1 MRKLTRQFR
10 AVSSILFA
18 VATILFLLAPVAR
31 PDTIILHNGAS
42 YSGKL
47 DVGPDSQITFTDA
60 QGIQYNFP
68 LRDVQ
73 SLVFT
78 ATNDI
83 VTLRTG
89 KVYSGHYTGDNPIPF
104 MDGQGVGYQ
113 FPTKDVASL
122 VLTRTQPAPPPAP
135 VGPAKVIPVG
145 TEITIRTDD
154 TINAH
159 DSGTGQLYGAT
170 ISQDVFDAK
179 NNVAIPAGTPAKLVI
194 RDIGTGGAV
203 HSADLVLDLFSVTV
217 NGKEYRVDSSDVN
230 INNKRGVGANKRTA
244 EFGGGGAAIGALFG
258 GIFGGGKG
266 AGIGAAAG
274 AGSGLLTQIFTR
286 GKQVQVP
293 AETSLMFRL
302 DQTLVLKP
310 H

>member
-1 MRKLTRQFR
+1 
-10 AVSSILFA
+10 
-18 VATILFLLAPVAR
+18 
-31 PDTIILHNGAS
+31 
-42 YSGKL
+42 
-47 DVGPDSQITFTDA
+47 
-60 QGIQYNFP
+60 
-68 LRDVQ
+68 
-73 SLVFT
+73 
-78 ATNDI
+78 
-83 VTLRTG
+83 
-89 KVYSGHYTGDNPIPF
+89 
-104 MDGQGVGYQ
+104 
-113 FPTKDVASL
+113 
-122 VLTRTQPAPPPAP
+122 
-135 VGPAKVIPVG
+135 VIPVG

-203 HSADLVLDLFSVTV
+203 HSADLVLDLFSVTLK
-217 NGKEYRVDSSDVN
+217 GKEYRVDSSDVN

-310 H
+310 R